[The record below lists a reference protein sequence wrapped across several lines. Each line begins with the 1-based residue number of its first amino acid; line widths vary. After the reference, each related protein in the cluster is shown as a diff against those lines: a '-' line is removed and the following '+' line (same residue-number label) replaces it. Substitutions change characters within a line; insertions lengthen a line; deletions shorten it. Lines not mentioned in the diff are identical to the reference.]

1 MIQFAHPEHLTY
13 LFALPVLAVVLWS
26 AWMLRRRKLNAYG
39 DRKMLQRMIPGRS
52 RVKFWL
58 RGSLFIVAA
67 ATLIVA
73 YANPKVGTKFEEVTR
88 SGIDL
93 IVAIDVSSSMRAEDI
108 QPDRISAAKK
118 ELQNLI
124 NNLKGDRIG
133 IIVFAGDGYTQ
144 LPLTS
149 DYNAAL
155 MLTDVITTGS
165 APTPGT
171 AIGSAIALRLAQ
183 EGYNIVVNYRSSNQE
198 AEKLCKQIE
207 AMGGACHMAQADV
220 SQFNEAEKLVK
231 ETTAT
236 YGRLDVLV
244 NNAGITSDGL
254 WARMKQDD
262 IDRVLDVNLKGCLY
276 TMRHAA
282 RPMCRQKSGV
292 IINISSVVGL
302 TGNVGQV
309 NYAASKAGIIGAT
322 KAAARELGTWGIR
335 VNAIAPGYVDTD
347 MSRDV
352 KEEYRQ
358 AMVDNTILK
367 RVGKPEEIAAAAAF
381 LSSDDAAYIT
391 GQVLV
396 VDGGMV
402 L

>member
-171 AIGSAIALRLAQ
+171 AIGSAIDLARESFKKE
-183 EGYNIVVNYRSSNQE
+183 EGKY
-198 AEKLCKQIE
+198 K
-207 AMGGACHMAQADV
+207 AM
-220 SQFNEAEKLVK
+220 
-231 ETTAT
+231 
-236 YGRLDVLV
+236 
-244 NNAGITSDGL
+244 
-254 WARMKQDD
+254 
-262 IDRVLDVNLKGCLY
+262 
-276 TMRHAA
+276 
-282 RPMCRQKSGV
+282 V
-292 IINISSVVGL
+292 IITDGENHEDDPVS
-302 TGNVGQV
+302 
-309 NYAASKAGIIGAT
+309 
-322 KAAARELGTWGIR
+322 AAREAAGEGI
-335 VNAIAPGYVDTD
+335 VIHTIGMGSLEGAPIPDGPRDNPRGFKKTADGELVL
-347 MSRDV
+347 SRLDA
-352 KEEYRQ
+352 ETLR
-358 AMVDNTILK
+358 
-367 RVGKPEEIAAAAAF
+367 EIAQVTDGSFTQALSGRDNLATVFEQIERMEKKEFGTKQFTDFEDRFQYLLALGLFLLIVELLVSETRNRF
-381 LSSDDAAYIT
+381 LSRFSIFAPHEESEA
-391 GQVLV
+391 
-396 VDGGMV
+396 
-402 L
+402 

>member
-1 MIQFAHPEHLTY
+1 MNGKT
-13 LFALPVLAVVLWS
+13 ALITGA
-26 AWMLRRRKLNAYG
+26 
-39 DRKMLQRMIPGRS
+39 S
-52 RVKFWL
+52 R
-58 RGSLFIVAA
+58 
-67 ATLIVA
+67 
-73 YANPKVGTKFEEVTR
+73 
-88 SGIDL
+88 GI
-93 IVAIDVSSSMRAEDI
+93 
-108 QPDRISAAKK
+108 
-118 ELQNLI
+118 
-124 NNLKGDRIG
+124 GH
-133 IIVFAGDGYTQ
+133 
-144 LPLTS
+144 
-149 DYNAAL
+149 
-155 MLTDVITTGS
+155 
-165 APTPGT
+165 
-171 AIGSAIALRLAQ
+171 AIALRLAR
-183 EGYNIVVNYRSSNQE
+183 EGYNIVVNYRSSKDA
-198 AEKLCKQIE
+198 AENLQKQIE
-207 AMGGACHMAQADV
+207 EAGGACHIVQADV
-220 SQFNEAEKLVK
+220 SRFDQAEKLVK
-231 ETTAT
+231 ETVAA
-236 YGRLDVLV
+236 YGGLDVLV
-244 NNAGITSDGL
+244 NNAGITADGL
-254 WARMKQDD
+254 WARMKQGD
-262 IDRVLDVNLKGCLY
+262 IDTVLDVNLKGCLY

-282 RPMCRQKSGV
+282 RPMCRAKSGV